1 MGCDKSISFVICLCV
16 GLKIRVKKVAGVAI
30 RCIFVALLG
39 LNQNQHRMRS
49 FIIFLLT
56 FSVSGICISQKAISN
71 TCTATLTQDPIMET
85 VEKTHYIFTGSDTTG
100 LNVKLT
106 TITVLEGQKALVKK
120 KKKDCDSPKP
130 EDCIEETLEDFP
142 PITMNLFTLAGAD
155 VTKEYETRKEKVKV
169 VKKEGGTV
177 KENVVCAKNRS
188 SKLIKRIQAALIS
201 LGYPLTE
208 NGILDQA
215 TNLSVTDFQKSKGLA
230 YGDLSLSTLAALGIK

>member
-1 MGCDKSISFVICLCV
+1 MGCDKSDSFVICLCV

-56 FSVSGICISQKAISN
+56 FSVSGICISQKAKSN

-85 VEKTHYIFTGSDTTG
+85 VEKTYYIFTGSDTTG

-130 EDCIEETLEDFP
+130 EDCIEEILEDFP
-142 PITMNLFTLAGAD
+142 PITMNLFTLESPD

-169 VKKEGGTV
+169 VKKQGG
-177 KENVVCAKNRS
+177 VV
-188 SKLIKRIQAALIS
+188 IKRIQAALIS

>member
-1 MGCDKSISFVICLCV
+1 MECDKSISFVICLCV

-56 FSVSGICISQKAISN
+56 FSVSGICISQKAKSN

-85 VEKTHYIFTGSDTTG
+85 VEKIHYIFTGSDTTG

-142 PITMNLFTLAGAD
+142 PITMNLFTLAGPD